1 MPQCKSTLTQPSEEK
16 DAIEHETLETS
27 TVREN
32 DEGKVTCYRGLILF
46 SYLILSFFVSTWL
59 LRSMLACGILT

>member
-46 SYLILSFFVSTWL
+46 SYLI
-59 LRSMLACGILT
+59 